1 MAVAQAKEPMRIVD
15 LPIIAAGEDAAAAV
29 IKRELARELHD
40 QVAQHLTSVL
50 VQMQCA
56 KREHRRAS
64 DVADQFTDLEASV
77 REVLNNVREI
87 LSDLRGQPGIADR
100 FVDAVRSDLI
110 SKFQSRTG
118 IKVVLSV
125 ARAWPASLP
134 PESVEAAPRSSSVP
148 QSSEAPRVSGAP
160 LASEAARSWVA
171 VAAAH
176 R

>member
-77 REVLNNVREI
+77 REDPEVRE
-87 LSDLRGQPGIADR
+87 LLDE
-100 FVDAVRSDLI
+100 V
-110 SKFQSRTG
+110 
-118 IKVVLSV
+118 V
-125 ARAWPASLP
+125 ARRLDPAS
-134 PESVEAAPRSSSVP
+134 A
-148 QSSEAPRVSGAP
+148 
-160 LASEAARSWVA
+160 AARLLERETS
-171 VAAAH
+171 
-176 R
+176 